1 MRKALIGV
9 ITYFVFLII
18 YFLHAN
24 FFNWFTIAGIS
35 PNLFVILVIFLGLFS
50 SNYFTL
56 IMSVII
62 GLTIDFEV
70 GKQVVGTTA
79 IMLVIIGVFAGY
91 LDKNFSKDSKITILI
106 MVVLGTILYEVGLY
120 ILNIFV
126 FKFEAE
132 IGIFIRKL
140 IIEVIYNAIFTIII
154 YTPIRKV
161 GSIVE
166 REFKERN
173 ILTRYF

>member
-1 MRKALIGV
+1 MRKTLIGI
-9 ITYFVFLII
+9 ITYLTFLII

-56 IMSVII
+56 VMSVIMGI
-62 GLTIDFEV
+62 TVDFEV
-70 GKQVVGTTA
+70 GKQAIGTTA
-79 IMLVIIGVFAGY
+79 IMFVIIGVLANY

-106 MVVLGTILYEVGLY
+106 MVTIGTLIYEIGLY
-120 ILNIFV
+120 ILNMFIFR
-126 FKFEAE
+126 FESE
-132 IGIFIRKL
+132 IGIFVK
-140 IIEVIYNAIFTIII
+140 IISIEIIYNAIITIIL
-154 YTPIRKV
+154 YNLIRKV

>member
-1 MRKALIGV
+1 MRKTLIGV
-9 ITYFVFLII
+9 ITYLTFLII

-50 SNYFTL
+50 NNYFTL
-56 IMSVII
+56 VMSVIMGI
-62 GLTIDFEV
+62 TVDFEV
-70 GKQVVGTTA
+70 GKQAIGTTA
-79 IMLVIIGVFAGY
+79 IMFVIIGVLANY
-91 LDKNFSKDSKITILI
+91 LDKNFSKDSKITIII
-106 MVVLGTILYEVGLY
+106 MVTIGTLIYEIGLY
-120 ILNIFV
+120 ILNMFIFRI
-126 FKFEAE
+126 ESE
-132 IGIFIRKL
+132 IGIFVK
-140 IIEVIYNAIFTIII
+140 IISIEIIYNAIITIIL
-154 YTPIRKV
+154 YNLIRKV